1 MHIRLY
7 EKDNCFSKFFL
18 VKPSWRSQTLLYRL
32 YILLFICYKYVIMSS
47 SSMEASL
54 NMEKPMFS
62 FFEVKDEP
70 KIKNIN
76 HFHDDHTLASKTSPQ
91 IVLDSS
97 AKGEM
102 GQVREENQKLKHKL
116 SVVLND
122 YKSLQM
128 HFNDYFQQEEVTK
141 SSEKQAH
148 DQEAGDGNELVSLS
162 LGTVSSCKHKS
173 DGPKKVNCFSKSK
186 QDSDEDDQELKL
198 GLGCEFDSTPTRVD
212 LNNVKNDERTH
223 TVEPPVHGLK
233 TERSD
238 DNELLDQLP
247 LKKARV
253 SVKVMNDGCQWRKY
267 GQKIAKGNP
276 CPRAYYRCTLSP
288 SCPVRKHV
296 QRCAE
301 NRSVLITTYE
311 GTHNHPLSVS
321 ATAMAST
328 TSAAASML
336 KSTSST
342 SQLGLTTTAPSTT
355 STTTFASH
363 HGMGYNSIAPQY
375 PFYHLPKT
383 TISTNQ
389 SHPTITLD
397 LTSNPHFSRSNS
409 STFTMTPRY
418 SSSTCLNFSSPSS
431 TLSSSI
437 ESNYKNINTIPF
449 SYHAKQTPSHDI
461 FKNMT
466 SSTSQ
471 QQHSADTIAAAT
483 KALTSNPSFRS
494 ALAASM
500 ASLVRN
506 VGGGS
511 KI

>member
-1 MHIRLY
+1 
-7 EKDNCFSKFFL
+7 
-18 VKPSWRSQTLLYRL
+18 
-32 YILLFICYKYVIMSS
+32 MSS

-122 YKSLQM
+122 YKSLQL

-141 SSEKQAH
+141 CSEKLAH

-173 DGPKKVNCFSKSK
+173 DGTKKVNCFSKSK

-198 GLGCEFDSTPTRVD
+198 GLGCEFDPTPTRVN
-212 LNNVKNDERTH
+212 LNNVKNDERTQ
-223 TVEPPVHGLK
+223 TVKPPVHGLK

-253 SVKVMNDGCQWRKY
+253 SVKVVCDTQ
-267 GQKIAKGNP
+267 
-276 CPRAYYRCTLSP
+276 T
-288 SCPVRKHV
+288 V

-342 SQLGLTTTAPSTT
+342 SQLGLTTTAPS
-355 STTTFASH
+355 TTFASH

-437 ESNYKNINTIPF
+437 ESNYKNINTIPS
-449 SYHAKQTPSHDI
+449 SYHAKQTPPHDI
-461 FKNMT
+461 FKNMS

-471 QQHSADTIAAAT
+471 QQNSADTIAAAT
-483 KALTSNPSFRS
+483 KALTSNPSFQS

-500 ASLVRN
+500 ASLVRKI
-506 VGGGS
+506 GGGS
-511 KI
+511 RYDN

>member
-1 MHIRLY
+1 
-7 EKDNCFSKFFL
+7 
-18 VKPSWRSQTLLYRL
+18 
-32 YILLFICYKYVIMSS
+32 
-47 SSMEASL
+47 
-54 NMEKPMFS
+54 
-62 FFEVKDEP
+62 FFEVKDETT
-70 KIKNIN
+70 IKNIN
-76 HFHDDHTLASKTSPQ
+76 HFHDDQTVASKTASQ
-91 IVLDSS
+91 TVLDSS
-97 AKGEM
+97 TKDEM
-102 GQVREENQKLKHKL
+102 SQVREENQKLNHKL
-116 SVVLND
+116 SMVLKD
-122 YKSLQM
+122 YKSLQV
-128 HFNDYFQQEEVTK
+128 HFKDFFQQQEVIK
-141 SSEKQAH
+141 SSEKLTP
-148 DQEAGDGNELVSLS
+148 DQELAGDGNELISLS
-162 LGTVSSCKHKS
+162 LGTLSSYKHKS
-173 DGPKKVNCFSKSK
+173 DGPKKMNSFNKRK
-186 QDSDEDDQELKL
+186 QDTDDDDQELKL
-198 GLGCEFDSTPTRVD
+198 GLGCEFEPTTTVVDDS
-212 LNNVKNDERTH
+212 NKVKKDERKQ
-223 TVEPPVHGLK
+223 TVEPMVHGLK

-253 SVKVMNDGCQWRKY
+253 SVKVVCNTQTMNDGCQWRKY

-301 NRSVLITTYE
+301 DKSILITTYE

-342 SQLGLTTTAPSTT
+342 SQLGLTTTAPFTTTAT
-355 STTTFASH
+355 STTTFSSH
-363 HGMGYNSIAPQY
+363 HGTSYNSIAHQY
-375 PFYHLPKT
+375 PFYLPKT
-383 TISTNQ
+383 TISTYQ

-431 TLSSSI
+431 SLSSSF
-437 ESNYKNINTIPF
+437 ESNYKNISIPF
-449 SYHAKQTPSHDI
+449 TYHGKQTPSHDI
-461 FKNMT
+461 LKNM
-466 SSTSQ
+466 SSSASQ
-471 QQHSADTIAAAT
+471 QQSADTIAAAT
-483 KALTSNPSFRS
+483 KALTSNPSFRT
-494 ALAASM
+494 ALAASIT
-500 ASLVRN
+500 SLVRN